1 MLNKFKALNVYNTL
15 TLLIAIIPLSFIA
28 GNLVLNLNIVV
39 FIMLALVAFKG
50 EVFKFKYD
58 LLDKLILIF
67 FAYIISISL
76 MNFFLN
82 FNGNNNDLD
91 IMILKKSFFYLRFL
105 LLYFVIRYLLRENRF
120 NLKILF
126 FSASICCLFVCLDV
140 IYQYSFGYD
149 IFGIEYVDWRRM
161 SGPFGDE
168 LIAGSYIQR
177 FSLFLIFTIPLLE
190 RIKNKKIHFSLILI
204 IILLL
209 IFSIILSGNR
219 MPLFLLLFTL
229 FLIFIAEKNLRKFF
243 IPFILISLI
252 SFLTIFNLN
261 QSYKTHIVRYYDR
274 AIEFVIFFSDIYS
287 KDEVAKKKYKSNRY
301 VIDVNGKKIQMP
313 NVYVKEFEAGYKTWL
328 LNKFIGD
335 GVKSF
340 KKNCQ
345 MTNVINCGP
354 HPHNYYLEILADLGL
369 VGLILLLL
377 ISFILI
383 FKSLKRKFSY
393 SDNRFQSFI
402 TPFIFLFFV
411 EIFPIRTTG
420 SFFST
425 GNATFFFLILSILIA
440 LSKKEF
446 KIREY

>member
-1 MLNKFKALNVYNTL
+1 MLNKFKAVNIYNTL
-15 TLLIAIIPLSFIA
+15 TLLISIIPLSFIA

-39 FIMLALVAFKG
+39 LITISIITFRGKI
-50 EVFKFKYD
+50 FKFKYD
-58 LLDKLILIF
+58 LLDKLILVY

-76 MNFFLN
+76 INFFSNLSE
-82 FNGNNNDLD
+82 NNNGLD

-105 LLYFVIRYLLRENRF
+105 LLYFVIRYLLRENKI

-140 IYQYSFGYD
+140 IYQYSFGFD
-149 IFGIEYVDWRRM
+149 IFGIEYVDRRRM
-161 SGPFGDE
+161 SGPFGEE

-190 RIKNKKIHFSLILI
+190 RIKNKKIHFLLILF

-209 IFSIILSGNR
+209 ILSMILSGNR
-219 MPLFLLLFTL
+219 MPLILLLFSL
-229 FLIFIAEKNLRKFF
+229 FLIFIAEKNLRKYF
-243 IPFILISLI
+243 IPFVLISLI
-252 SFLTIFNLN
+252 SILSIYNFN
-261 QSYKTHIVRYYDR
+261 QSYNKHLNRYYDR
-274 AIEFVIFFSDIYS
+274 VTEFIIFFSDIYS
-287 KDEVAKKKYKSNRY
+287 KDSEVKKRYDSRRY
-301 VIDVNGKKIQMP
+301 VIDVNGKKVQMP

-328 LNKFIGD
+328 LNRFVGD

-369 VGLILLLL
+369 VGLMLFLL
-377 ISFILI
+377 ISSISIYRSFI
-383 FKSLKRKFSY
+383 RKFSY
-393 SDNRFQSFI
+393 LDKKYNFLI
-402 TPFIFLFFV
+402 APFIFLFFV

-425 GNATFFFLILSILIA
+425 GNKFLYS
-440 LSKKEF
+440 
-446 KIREY
+446 RG